1 MLNAFSIALLVT
13 NSAKLIQPLVD
24 PNSIIKL
31 KTKPNKISYSMK
43 KMFAPLVLIV
53 LYLSVMYH
61 NNTVISSIWA
71 YAESEINSSRLLLL
85 FLPKNGVG
93 QETQE
98 KSPYVQLIA
107 VDNSTTSKNN
117 IMNKTSTDVNK
128 TISDQYIIT
137 LKDEVT
143 RTPKGLQDALDNL
156 TAKVQSEGAKV
167 IYVYKYSTKGL
178 AIKVPSQEILEKLL
192 DDLRRD
198 PRVAAIEP
206 DKTVQAF

>member
-1 MLNAFSIALLVT
+1 
-13 NSAKLIQPLVD
+13 
-24 PNSIIKL
+24 
-31 KTKPNKISYSMK
+31 MK

-53 LYLSVMYH
+53 LYLSVINH
-61 NNTVISSIWA
+61 NNTIISSISA
-71 YAESEINSSRLLLL
+71 YAETEINSGRLL
-85 FLPKNGVG
+85 FLPNKGVG
-93 QETQE
+93 QEIQE
-98 KSPYVQLIA
+98 KSPWVQLIA
-107 VDNSTTSKNN
+107 VDNSTTGKNN
-117 IMNKTSTDVNK
+117 IMNKTSTDVNN

-156 TAKVQSEGAKV
+156 TAKVQSDGAKV

-178 AIKVPSQEILEKLL
+178 AIKVPSQQILEKLL
-192 DDLRRD
+192 NDLRRD